1 MLYIVN
7 QGAVKRGP
15 RRRDR
20 EAKSETKS
28 QVMNQ
33 RTMRKMKSKSGSI
46 RRDPEI
52 DSRSQRCV
60 IGRRDLYL
68 SGIIIVGVIV
78 SLLVIHTVIHF
89 ILVVVVVTVAVV
101 DLIAVVFEE

>member
-1 MLYIVN
+1 VPCIMLYIVN

-52 DSRSQRCV
+52 DSRFRGV
-60 IGRRDLYL
+60 L
-68 SGIIIVGVIV
+68 SDGETYISAGSS
-78 SLLVIHTVIHF
+78 SL
-89 ILVVVVVTVAVV
+89 AS
-101 DLIAVVFEE
+101 